1 MVSLEWAFGLEAM
14 AVMVVV
20 VILRTGKESFQVW
33 VADKALSH
41 SSCELFKA
49 AVAMKAEGLL
59 SCCVIDRRLR
69 ESGRP
74 IA

>member
-33 VADKALSH
+33 VADEALSH